1 MLDLLEQIRFRIFIF
16 EEEFLF
22 EGIVTVALNL
32 LNKVAQT
39 PVTQIVQVCVD
50 TRFHV
55 KSEELGLEMF
65 DGLEGCRVEE
75 VQIFDAIFVI
85 SHRIQKV
92 CLIVDEFGGV
102 SRIFE
107 SL

>member
-1 MLDLLEQIRFRIFIF
+1 M
-16 EEEFLF
+16 FLF
-22 EGIVTVALNL
+22 EGSITVILNL

-39 PVTQIVQVCVD
+39 PVTQVVQVCVD
-50 TRFHV
+50 TRLHV
-55 KSEELGLEMF
+55 ESEELVFEKSNGFESR
-65 DGLEGCRVEE
+65 RVKK

-85 SHRIQKV
+85 SNCIQKV
-92 CLIVDEFGGV
+92 GLIGDEFGGV